1 MRGPCEERAKTRGGS
16 DPRKSDELSQH
27 GSDEDTEGW
36 DGGGSAGQLCWSQ
49 EGSRVAGHD
58 CGGRV

>member
-36 DGGGSAGQLCWSQ
+36 DGGGSAGTTVLES
-49 EGSRVAGHD
+49 
-58 CGGRV
+58 GRFASSGA